1 MARSLCAILNNLHHV
16 LRAARGYVRWMC
28 EVLELP
34 DPEIRTPPESSVLA
48 HEAASY
54 MEHALDQW
62 RAPLRDVGDDRL
74 YAPEYRSRW
83 KSLYCIEG
91 MLVRSCIP
99 IRHLFQLEEL
109 LRRHDALT
117 DRAST

>member
-16 LRAARGYVRWMC
+16 LRAARGYVTWMC

-34 DPEIRTPPESSVLA
+34 DPEIRTPPEPSVLA

-74 YAPEYRSRW
+74 YAPEYRSR
-83 KSLYCIEG
+83 
-91 MLVRSCIP
+91 
-99 IRHLFQLEEL
+99 
-109 LRRHDALT
+109 
-117 DRAST
+117 